1 MGRVGGSGYQRCA
14 RSYER
19 ICKFI
24 RTAQQIFC
32 VLSPGGED
40 KGKGELKIISLS

>member
-1 MGRVGGSGYQRCA
+1 MGRVCESGYQRCA
-14 RSYER
+14 RSYKR

-32 VLSPGGED
+32 VPSPGGED
-40 KGKGELKIISLS
+40 KGEGGLKSS